1 MYIEKNMPSIVYAR
15 ALPLKGRRGWQRGE
29 TKVAVRLIG
38 EQFLKFLGA
47 YLLNETNPHEIYV
60 N

>member
-15 ALPLKGRRGWQRGE
+15 ALPLKGRRGWQKGE

-38 EQFLKFLGA
+38 E
-47 YLLNETNPHEIYV
+47 
-60 N
+60 